1 MRRAGIE
8 CHAEFLTPTLDP
20 ETFESNVPNLFIAGG
35 AVAGRNTGNIFIE
48 NGRFHGE
55 RIVKVIADRRLQ
67 EA

>member
-1 MRRAGIE
+1 MQTPEFSKWNTDGERGIL
-8 CHAEFLTPTLDP
+8 A
-20 ETFESNVPNLFIAGG
+20 FIAGG

-55 RIVKVIADRRLQ
+55 TIIKVLADRRLQ

>member
-1 MRRAGIE
+1 M
-8 CHAEFLTPTLDP
+8 
-20 ETFESNVPNLFIAGG
+20 PNLFIAGG